1 MDKIVYNNLL
11 DSLEEK
17 QCTLIL
23 GPEFFLLNNPEEL
36 ISFRDM
42 IYKNRLSE
50 SPYVIEDGFFN
61 TDKYSGFENKNAI
74 LSNIKKYFKEL
85 QVPDYYYKIAQ
96 IPFSSVVSISPDDLL
111 AKAMTSLQQPY
122 HFSYYKKQSG
132 LYFREI
138 DKANNTLKWSEPR
151 DVTDEELHSSD
162 TFLFNFFG
170 HYSDT
175 QSMIFTYDALFD
187 FLYSVFPVDNL
198 SIKLRSIINKSVY
211 FLFLGFGYDKWY
223 LKIIFFT
230 LEKMLQGEKAKKAV
244 CNYSNSFTDTAK
256 IYENQFQLNF
266 FKESTLDFINK
277 LYTDCESREILRQ
290 PIQSQPAITAP
301 QATQYKILF
310 VAARPDSFTP
320 LDYVAEYEKIKDV
333 HVHLPNL
340 KRDEFYIPDMQP
352 FATQKKL
359 FLKTTTEKP
368 DILIISMHGSQT
380 TGLLLQGE
388 NGESKPLSLP
398 DFLKDIQLLTQD
410 PLNKLQCIIFSC
422 CHTAEFAKEVCKYIP
437 FAIGMN
443 GPIQDE
449 AMPVFLEGFF
459 TSFFNDNNIKEAF
472 KTGKRLVEKDDTLDE
487 DNASMIEFFSRQ

>member
-96 IPFSSVVSISPDDLL
+96 IPFSSVVSLSPDDLL

-175 QSMIFTYDALFD
+175 QSMIFTYDALSD

-211 FLFLGFGYDKWY
+211 
-223 LKIIFFT
+223 
-230 LEKMLQGEKAKKAV
+230 
-244 CNYSNSFTDTAK
+244 
-256 IYENQFQLNF
+256 
-266 FKESTLDFINK
+266 
-277 LYTDCESREILRQ
+277 
-290 PIQSQPAITAP
+290 
-301 QATQYKILF
+301 
-310 VAARPDSFTP
+310 
-320 LDYVAEYEKIKDV
+320 
-333 HVHLPNL
+333 
-340 KRDEFYIPDMQP
+340 
-352 FATQKKL
+352 
-359 FLKTTTEKP
+359 
-368 DILIISMHGSQT
+368 
-380 TGLLLQGE
+380 
-388 NGESKPLSLP
+388 
-398 DFLKDIQLLTQD
+398 
-410 PLNKLQCIIFSC
+410 
-422 CHTAEFAKEVCKYIP
+422 
-437 FAIGMN
+437 
-443 GPIQDE
+443 
-449 AMPVFLEGFF
+449 
-459 TSFFNDNNIKEAF
+459 
-472 KTGKRLVEKDDTLDE
+472 
-487 DNASMIEFFSRQ
+487 